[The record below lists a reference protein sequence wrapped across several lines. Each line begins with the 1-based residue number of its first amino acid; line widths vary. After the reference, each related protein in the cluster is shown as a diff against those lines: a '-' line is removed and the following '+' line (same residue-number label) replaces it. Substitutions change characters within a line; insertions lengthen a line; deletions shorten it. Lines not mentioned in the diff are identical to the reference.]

1 MCFIPQDML
10 ISSSLRIF
18 SRFLANHLLINLRRS
33 HNKVGVLGVP
43 FDKGQVISN
52 FLTLSV
58 TSDFMCNTDFV
69 GCDAVLF
76 NF

>member
-1 MCFIPQDML
+1 M
-10 ISSSLRIF
+10 
-18 SRFLANHLLINLRRS
+18 NLRRS

-43 FDKGQVISN
+43 FDKGQVVYN
-52 FLTLSV
+52 FFILSV

-69 GCDAVLF
+69 GFYGVSF